1 MLGPLAG
8 VENQNDVEAR
18 ADVLVYST
26 QALTDEVEVTGPVTA
41 VLYAA
46 TSAPNTDFTA
56 KLVDVHADGTAYNVS
71 DGIIRRA
78 YQPTADPRTAD
89 AAPIEI
95 ALWPTCMVF
104 RKGHRIR
111 LEISSSDFP
120 RYDRNPN
127 TGEPIATAT
136 KTAVAKQ
143 VIYHDAQRASRLV
156 LPIVPLRP

>member
-1 MLGPLAG
+1 MSSS
-8 VENQNDVEAR
+8 NQNDVEAC

-26 QALTDEVEVTGPVTA
+26 QALTGEVEVTGPMTA
-41 VLYAA
+41 VLHVA

-56 KLVDVHADGTAYNVS
+56 KLVDVHADGTAYKVAG
-71 DGIIRRA
+71 GIIRRA

-89 AAPIEI
+89 ATPI
-95 ALWPTCMVF
+95 
-104 RKGHRIR
+104 
-111 LEISSSDFP
+111 D
-120 RYDRNPN
+120 
-127 TGEPIATAT
+127 GEPIVTAT